1 MVGRPP
7 VLAKSRLVRINQL
20 FRVLSQNELAVLSL
34 QKESSSSTALSVSFI
49 NNPYQA
55 SRAPMAPPEVP
66 LKATIS
72 WLCPAAS
79 FSLRR
84 FFNAPA
90 VKAVWL
96 PPPWH
101 AIATRLPLL
110 FSAIKVPHLLL
121 SYLPLRIELD
131 QFGISG
137 SQGFEVFLFSQVV
150 V

>member
-1 MVGRPP
+1 MPP

-20 FRVLSQNELAVLSL
+20 FRVLSLNELAEFSL
-34 QKESSSSTALSVSFI
+34 QKESSSSTALPESFI
-49 NNPYQA
+49 NRPYQA

-72 WLCPAAS
+72 WSCPPAS
-79 FSLRR
+79 FSLRS

-110 FSAIKVPHLLL
+110 FSAIIVPHLLL
-121 SYLPLRIELD
+121 SYLPLGMHLD
-131 QFGISG
+131 QFGISR
-137 SQGFEVFLFSQVV
+137 SQGFEIFLLPQV
-150 V
+150 

>member
-1 MVGRPP
+1 MVGMPP

-20 FRVLSQNELAVLSL
+20 FKALSQNELAELSL
-34 QKESSSSTALSVSFI
+34 QKESRSSTALSVSFI
-49 NNPYQA
+49 NRPYQA

-72 WLCPAAS
+72 WSCPPAS
-79 FSLRR
+79 FSLRS

-90 VKAVWL
+90 AKAVWL

-110 FSAIKVPHLLL
+110 FSAMKSLTLFL

-131 QFGISG
+131 QSGISRLL
-137 SQGFEVFLFSQVV
+137 STFS
-150 V
+150 